1 MVPLPALKYRGV
13 FCWENGQKKA
23 VCFAPWHVFASILE
37 WEASCHMLV
46 GLSAN
51 FFAEYGLMRG
61 TSCEM
66 LAGKELGPTTECA
79 AWIHVHFYLLQKDLD

>member
-1 MVPLPALKYRGV
+1 MVPLPFLYNIEACFVGKTV
-13 FCWENGQKKA
+13 IKA